1 VYKAVCQAPLSAALC
16 PAAAPATCQDVP
28 AHADPGECRWASL
41 RAVVQRV
48 DSQANSPFHQGH
60 RTAVCTVFP
69 DHQAAWDALAG
80 RDVVLRQSVVRFQ
93 ASFQELVRDCPSATG
108 EKAQSVALQA
118 LQQPD
123 G

>member
-1 VYKAVCQAPLSAALC
+1 
-16 PAAAPATCQDVP
+16 
-28 AHADPGECRWASL
+28 
-41 RAVVQRV
+41 
-48 DSQANSPFHQGH
+48 
-60 RTAVCTVFP
+60 
-69 DHQAAWDALAG
+69 LAG

-118 LQQPD
+118 LLQPD